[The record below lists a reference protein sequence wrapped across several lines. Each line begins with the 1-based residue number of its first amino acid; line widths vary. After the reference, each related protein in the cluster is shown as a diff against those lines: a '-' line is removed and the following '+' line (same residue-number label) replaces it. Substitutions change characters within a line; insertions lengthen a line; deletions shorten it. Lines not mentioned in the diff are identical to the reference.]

1 MNKHLTTRGARLAAG
16 LAAVALT
23 ATDATCFSNLSF
35 LPALLLPALT
45 GFGGVDSGGCCRDFC
60 MRLV

>member
-23 ATDATCFSNLSF
+23 ATAC
-35 LPALLLPALT
+35 
-45 GFGGVDSGGCCRDFC
+45 GGDSDEDTAARRRRGTTA
-60 MRLV
+60 